1 MEYYVYQYV
10 RANGT
15 PYYIGKGKGQ
25 RYIQKH
31 NGGISVP
38 KDRSKI
44 QFIAKGLNNEDACL
58 LEKKMI
64 SKWGR
69 KDRGTG
75 CLYNH
80 TDGGESGYNRKLTEE
95 HKNKLKKIMPMIVKK
110 AWQKKSR
117 RQELSKI
124 MKKLWNEQRDFMKR
138 NHKKGHKLDSKTI
151 EKIRRTKLSKNL
163 SHPNKV
169 KDPNRPKCKM
179 CNVRD
184 TVSAGV
190 RNGKRIYTTKCQRC
204 SMVS

>member
-1 MEYYVYQYV
+1 MEYYVYQYM
-10 RANGT
+10 RTNGT

-25 RYIQKH
+25 RHIQKH

-44 QFIAKGLNNEDACL
+44 QFIAKGLTNKDACQ

-69 KDRGTG
+69 KDLGTG

-80 TDGGESGYNRKLTEE
+80 TDGGESGHNRKLTEE
-95 HKNKLKKIMPMIVKK
+95 HKSKLKKIMPMIVKK

-117 RQELSKI
+117 RQRLSKT
-124 MKKLWNEQRDFMKR
+124 MKKLWNKQYDFMKR
-138 NHKKGHKLDSKTI
+138 NHKRGHKLDPKTI
-151 EKIRRTKLSKNL
+151 EKIRQTKQSKNL

-169 KDPNRPKCKM
+169 NDLNRPKCKV
-179 CNVRD
+179 CNERD
-184 TVSAGV
+184 TVSAGI

-204 SMVS
+204 SMAS